1 MKAGGWQINGVT
13 ALQGGLRFT
22 VGVGSPV
29 RNNAVRNRAD
39 RVTDGS
45 LSRDQRTLARFFDTT
60 AFRTPAQF
68 QYGNSGRFGQM
79 QMNPSQLSWHA
90 GLVGFTQQLSP
101 RRHTEEIHGAAQP
114 RSK

>member
-39 RVTDGS
+39 RVTEGS
-45 LSRDQRTLARFFDTT
+45 LSRDQ
-60 AFRTPAQF
+60 
-68 QYGNSGRFGQM
+68 RFGQM